1 MTDTPP
7 IFREVFEQH
16 LPFVWST
23 LRRLGVPDSDR
34 EDVAH
39 DVFLHVFRHWPEYDP
54 TRPLRAWLFVFAA
67 RAASDHRR
75 RARHRYEV
83 LGEVDDAVAPQ
94 TNPHGAGEPMS
105 ARERQALLNEALQ
118 GVGVERRE
126 VLLLHELEGLPIPEV
141 ARTLGVPLN
150 TAYSRLRVAR
160 EELGAAV
167 KRIQARGSR

>member
-7 IFREVFEQH
+7 TFREVFDEQ

-23 LRRLGVPDSDR
+23 LRRLGVPDADR

-39 DVFLHVFRHWPEYDP
+39 DVFLHVFRHWPDYDP
-54 TRPLRAWLFVFAA
+54 TRPLRSWLFVFAA

-83 LGEVDDAVAPQ
+83 LGDVDESVA
-94 TNPHGAGEPMS
+94 TTSGAEPIR
-105 ARERQALLNEALQ
+105 AREQQALLQEALQ
-118 GVGVERRE
+118 SVDEERRP
-126 VLLLHELEGLPIPEV
+126 VLLLHELEGLAIPEV
-141 ARTLGVPLN
+141 ARALGIPLN

-160 EELGAAV
+160 EELSAAV
-167 KRIQARGSR
+167 RRIHARGSR

>member
-7 IFREVFEQH
+7 TFREVFDQH

-23 LRRLGVPDSDR
+23 LRRLGVPDADR

-39 DVFLHVFRHWPEYDP
+39 DVFLHVFRHWPDYDP
-54 TRPLRAWLFVFAA
+54 TRPLRAWIFVFAA

-83 LGEVDDAVAPQ
+83 LGEVDESAAAAS
-94 TNPHGAGEPMS
+94 NAEPMR
-105 ARERQALLNEALQ
+105 AREQQALLNEALQ
-118 GVGVERRE
+118 SVEAPRRE
-126 VLLLHELEGLPIPEV
+126 VLLLHELEGLAIPEV
-141 ARTLGVPLN
+141 AQTLGIPLN

-167 KRIQARGSR
+167 KRIQARGAR